1 MKDLGHLRE
10 EDFRSAFSIEN
21 FLAACDRAFQ
31 LYGRGILVNPPRSE
45 MAREGYFHLEM
56 VAEWPGKYRMRKT
69 IEEYSDVSQGKLGER
84 QAAILLEDLEN
95 GLEVKL
101 DADYITDMRTGAA
114 GVLGIKY
121 LARTPVKRVA
131 VLGTG
136 RIAQVLVLALDRSFA
151 LDEIRVTSR
160 KAENRQIFEQRMAPQ
175 LAASLYLSGDLE
187 DAIRG
192 VDAVL
197 MAVPT
202 PRPILSMQALE
213 GVQWLAAIGGDGR
226 TRQLQPEVLEGMG
239 VVVDELQQAR
249 RSGEFKYARDSGR
262 FEKICFARSAA
273 GAILN
278 IGDAACGR
286 LEKSLI
292 PPRLAYFTGLAVQ
305 DLCAAVMVYENSY

>member
-114 GVLGIKY
+114 GVLGLKY
-121 LARTPVKRVA
+121 LARTPVQRVA
-131 VLGTG
+131 LLGTG
-136 RIAQVLVLALDRSFA
+136 RIAQVLALAVDRSFA
-151 LDEIRVTSR
+151 LEEIRVTSR
-160 KAENRQIFEQRMAPQ
+160 KAENRQTFQQRMEPQ
-175 LAASLYLSGDLE
+175 LGVPLCLTETLE
-187 DAIRG
+187 DAIQG

-202 PRPILSMQALE
+202 PRPILSMQALK
-213 GVQWLAAIGGDGR
+213 GVQWLAVIGGDGR

-249 RSGEFKYARDSGR
+249 RSGEFKYAQDAGR
-262 FEKICFARSAA
+262 FEQICFAHSAT

-286 LEKSLI
+286 LESSLV

-305 DLCAAVMVYENSY
+305 DLCAAIMVYENRH